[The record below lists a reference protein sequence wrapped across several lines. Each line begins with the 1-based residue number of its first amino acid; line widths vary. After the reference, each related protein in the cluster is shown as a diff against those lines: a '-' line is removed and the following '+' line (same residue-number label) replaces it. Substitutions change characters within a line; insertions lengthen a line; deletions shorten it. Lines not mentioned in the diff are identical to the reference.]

1 MPEFSRREV
10 LGMAGGAA
18 LVAAAGRL
26 PSADAEP
33 ANPATANPAT
43 AKGSGFAPPPAPVPV
58 PLTTYFTNDAID
70 TSTAHDGNFDGSGYT
85 FPAEALPTGQTTV
98 DGVPYLLGSAA
109 AGANNN
115 VVALGQQIDLPAGRY
130 LNALFLVACSYGST
144 GGTATVHYAD
154 GSTSRGELSGP
165 DWYTNAGPITSP
177 YRYTP
182 GGSTD
187 QSPVSIG
194 TGSVW
199 IDPTRDAVALTL
211 PTTAQPAANV
221 SSLHVFALTL
231 QPAGNG
237 KSLVIRGAHS
247 TTSLLKD
254 AGPQS
259 VEATVLNT
267 GTVWLGTR
275 DGLQLEVDAPGAR
288 TVAPAEVRTL
298 APGEEQRVRIG
309 IDRKSG
315 VAPGTTVDG
324 LVLASAHRKSVA
336 SNAARLTVGVPDYQP
351 TEASLGTHQ
360 APYWF
365 DDAKF
370 GIFIHW
376 GVYSVPGW
384 APVGKEYAEWYWN
397 AMQNPNDPTYG
408 YHAATYGKDFNYDDF
423 IPMFTAAKWNP
434 RSWVELFEDAGADYY
449 ALTSKHHEGFALWD
463 SKVSG
468 RNAKLLGPKRDIV
481 KELFAAS
488 REYTPHLRNGLY
500 FSLPEWF
507 NPDNP
512 WMGHAPRNP
521 YTLQPVPYTGYQAG
535 RDFVKDYQAPQLLEL
550 INGYDP
556 DLIWYDIGGVN
567 DNLHVVA
574 DFLNHAKDRSQ
585 PKDVTFN
592 NRGGIAA
599 HDFTTPEY
607 TTYPNTVIAKWES
620 SRGLDPFSYGI
631 NRATPDD
638 QYMTAEEVVQSLVDI
653 VSKNGNFLLD
663 IGPNFDGTIP
673 QVMQDRLRSTGA
685 WLRVNGESIYGTTY
699 WARMAQLGS
708 LRFTV
713 KQNEAFYIS
722 SLDQPGDK
730 LIVEAPVPIKAGDRV
745 TLLGYQRPLDWTIRN
760 GSLVI
765 SVPKAAQRAG
775 QYAWVF
781 KIAWR

>member
-1 MPEFSRREV
+1 MPDLSRRQV
-10 LGMAGGAA
+10 LGLAGGAA
-18 LVAAAGRL
+18 LAATATRLPAAAGQA
-26 PSADAEP
+26 PDA
-33 ANPATANPAT
+33 
-43 AKGSGFAPPPAPVPV
+43 SGRAGFTPPPPPVPV
-58 PLTTYFTNDAID
+58 PLTSYFDNDAID
-70 TSTAHDGNFDGSGYT
+70 SASAHDGNFDGSGYT
-85 FPAEALPTGQTTV
+85 FPAEALPTGATTV
-98 DGVPYLLGSAA
+98 DGIPYLLGSGA
-109 AGANNN
+109 AGAKNN
-115 VVALGQQIDLPAGRY
+115 VVAVGQQLDLPKGRY

-154 GSTSRGELSGP
+154 GSTSSAELSGP
-165 DWYTNAGPITSP
+165 DWYTSAGPVTAP

-182 GGSTD
+182 SGAKD

-194 TGSVW
+194 TASLW
-199 IDPTRDAVALTL
+199 LDPAREAVALTL
-211 PTTAQPAANV
+211 PTTAQPAENV

-231 QPAGNG
+231 EPAGAG
-237 KSLVIRGAHS
+237 KSLVIRGGHS
-247 TTSLLKD
+247 TTSMLAD
-254 AGPQS
+254 GGPQT
-259 VEATVLNT
+259 VEATVVNT
-267 GTVWLGTR
+267 GTVWLGRR
-275 DGLQLEVDAPGAR
+275 DALDIEVDAPGTR
-288 TVAPAEVRTL
+288 TVAPAEIRTL

-309 IDRKSG
+309 IDRKLG
-315 VAPGTTVDG
+315 VSAGTTVDG
-324 LVLASAHRKSVA
+324 LVLARSGRRSVA
-336 SNAARLTVGVPDYQP
+336 SEGTRLTLGVPDYQP

-397 AMQNPNDPTYG
+397 AMQNPNDPTYA
-408 YHAATYGKDFNYDDF
+408 YHAKTYGENFNYDDF
-423 IPMFTAAKWNP
+423 IPMFTAAKWDP
-434 RSWVELFEDAGADYY
+434 RSWVELFEEAGAEYY

-463 SKVSG
+463 SKVSD
-468 RNAKLLGPKRDIV
+468 RNAVKMGPKRDIV
-481 KELFAAS
+481 GELFAAS
-488 REYTPHLRNGLY
+488 RRYTPHLRNGLY

-535 RDFVKDYQAPQLLEL
+535 RDFVKDYQAPQLHEL
-550 INGYDP
+550 IDGYDP
-556 DLIWYDIGGVN
+556 DLIWYDIGGIN

-574 DFLNHAKDRSQ
+574 DFLNHAKDRRQ

-607 TTYPNTVIAKWES
+607 TTYPNTVIEKWES

-638 QYMTAEEVVQSLVDI
+638 QYMTAEQVVQSLVDI

-673 QVMQDRLRSTGA
+673 QVMQDRLRATGE

-722 SLDQPGDK
+722 SLDAPGDR
-730 LIVEAPVPIKAGDRV
+730 LTVEAPVPVRSGDRI
-745 TLLGYQRPLDWTIRN
+745 TMLGYHRPLDWTIKN
-760 GSLVI
+760 GALVI
-765 SVPKAAQRAG
+765 DVPKAAQRAG
-775 QYAWVF
+775 RYAWVF
-781 KIAWR
+781 KIDWR

>member
-1 MPEFSRREV
+1 MPEYSRRQM
-10 LGMAGGAA
+10 LGLAGGAA
-18 LVAAAGRL
+18 LAATAARLPAASAAGT
-26 PSADAEP
+26 AV
-33 ANPATANPAT
+33 TANGGAGT
-43 AKGSGFAPPPAPVPV
+43 GFSPPPPPVV
-58 PLTTYFTNDAID
+58 VALDAYFDNDAID
-70 TSTAHDGNFDGSGYT
+70 SATAHDGNFDGSGYT
-85 FPAEALPTGQTTV
+85 FPAEGLPSGQVTV
-98 DGVPYLLGSAA
+98 GGVPYVLGSAA
-109 AGANNN
+109 AGAKNA
-115 VVALGQQIDLPAGRY
+115 VVALGQQLALPKGRY
-130 LNALFLVACSYGST
+130 LNALFLVASSYGAT

-154 GSTSRGELSGP
+154 GSTSAGELSGA
-165 DWYTNAGPITSP
+165 DWYSNAGPVTAP

-182 GGSTD
+182 GGGTD
-187 QSPVSIG
+187 HSPVSIG

-199 IDPTRDAVALTL
+199 MDPTRDAVALTL
-211 PTTAQPAANV
+211 PTTASPAPDV

-237 KSLVIRGAHS
+237 KSLLVRDGHS
-247 TTSLLKD
+247 TTSLLTD
-254 AGPQS
+254 DGPQS
-259 VEATVLNT
+259 VEATVMNT

-275 DGLQLEVDAPGAR
+275 DVLEVGVDAPGAR
-288 TVAPAEVRTL
+288 TVVPAEVRSL

-309 IDRKSG
+309 IDGKAG

-324 LVLASAHRKSVA
+324 LIVAASRRRSVA
-336 SNAARLTVGVPDYQP
+336 SNAARLTLGVPDYQP
-351 TEASLGTHQ
+351 TETSLGTHQ

-384 APVGKEYAEWYWN
+384 APVGKEYAEWYW
-397 AMQNPNDPTYG
+397 QHLDDPNDPTYA
-408 YHAATYGKDFNYDDF
+408 YHAKTYGEDFNYDDF
-423 IPMFTAAKWNP
+423 IPMFTAAKWDP
-434 RSWVELFEDAGADYY
+434 RSWVELFVEAGAEYY

-468 RNAKLLGPKRDIV
+468 RNAKALGPKRDLV
-481 KELFAAS
+481 KDLFAAS
-488 REYTPHLRNGLY
+488 RQYTPHLRNGLY
-500 FSLPEWF
+500 FSLPEWY

-521 YTLQPVPYTGYQAG
+521 YTKAPVPYTGYQAG

-550 INGYDP
+550 IDGYDP

-574 DFLNHAKDRSQ
+574 DFLNHAKDRAR

-607 TTYPNTVIAKWES
+607 TTYPNTVVAKWES

-638 QYMTAEEVVQSLVDI
+638 KYMTVEDVVHSLVDI

-673 QVMQDRLRSTGA
+673 QVMQDRLRGTGA

-699 WARMAQLGS
+699 WSRMAQLGS

-722 SLDQPGDK
+722 SLDQPGDR
-730 LIVEAPVPIKAGDRV
+730 LIVEAPVPIKSGDRV
-745 TLLGYQRPLDWTIRN
+745 TMLGYQRPLDWTITN
-760 GSLVI
+760 GALVI
-765 SVPKAAQRAG
+765 DVPKAAQRAG

-781 KIAWR
+781 KIDWR

>member
-1 MPEFSRREV
+1 MPELSRRQM

-18 LVAAAGRL
+18 LAVAATHL
-26 PSADAEP
+26 PSAA
-33 ANPATANPAT
+33 AQTAQD
-43 AKGSGFAPPPAPVPV
+43 SGTGFTPPPAPIPV
-58 PLTTYFTNDAID
+58 ALDPYFNNDAID
-70 TSTAHDGNFDGSGYT
+70 TASAHDGNFDGSGYT
-85 FPAEALPTGQTTV
+85 FPGEELPSGQTTV
-98 DGVPYLLGSAA
+98 DGIPYLLGTAA
-109 AGANNN
+109 PGAKNT
-115 VVALGQQIDLPAGRY
+115 VVAVGQQVDLPKGRY
-130 LNALFLVACSYGST
+130 LNVLFLVASSYGTT

-154 GSTSRGELSGP
+154 GSTTQGDVGGP
-165 DWYTNAGPITSP
+165 DWYTNAGPITTP

-182 GGSTD
+182 SGSKD

-194 TGSVW
+194 TASLW

-211 PTTAQPAANV
+211 PNTAQPAPNV

-231 QPAGNG
+231 QPAGSG
-237 KSLVIRGAHS
+237 KSLVVRAGTS
-247 TTSLLKD
+247 TNSTLTD
-254 AGPQS
+254 GGPQS
-259 VEATVLNT
+259 VEATVLNA
-267 GTVWLGTR
+267 GSVWLGAR
-275 DGLQLEVDAPGAR
+275 DELAVGVAAPSTR
-288 TVAPAEVRTL
+288 TVAPVAIRTL
-298 APGEEQRVRIG
+298 GPGEEQRVRIG
-309 IDRKSG
+309 IAPKG
-315 VAPGTTVDG
+315 NVTPGTTVDG
-324 LVLASAHRKSVA
+324 AVVARSVGTSVA
-336 SNAARLTVGVPDYQP
+336 SNAAKLTLGIPDYQP
-351 TEASLGTHQ
+351 SEASLGTHR

-384 APVGKEYAEWYWN
+384 APVGQEYAEWYW
-397 AMQNPNDPTYG
+397 QHLDNPNDPTYA
-408 YHAATYGKDFNYDDF
+408 YHANTYGKDFNYDDF
-423 IPMFTAAKWNP
+423 IPMFTAAKWDP
-434 RSWVELFEDAGADYY
+434 RSWVQLFEDAGAEYY

-463 SKVSG
+463 SKVSD
-468 RNAKLLGPKRDIV
+468 RNAVKMGPKRDII
-481 KELFAAS
+481 KDLFAAS
-488 REYTPHLRNGLY
+488 RAYTPQLRNGLY
-500 FSLPEWF
+500 FSLPEWY

-521 YTLQPVPYTGYQAG
+521 YTLEPVPYTGYQAG
-535 RDFVKDYQAPQLLEL
+535 RDFVKDYQAPQLREL
-550 INGYDP
+550 IYGYDP

-574 DFLNHAKDRSQ
+574 DFLNHAKDRSH
-585 PKDVTFN
+585 PKEVTFN

-607 TTYPNTVIAKWES
+607 TTYPNTVVAKWES

-631 NRATPDD
+631 NRATPDND
-638 QYMTAEEVVQSLVDI
+638 YMTAEEVVHSLVDI

-673 QVMQDRLRSTGA
+673 QVMQDRLRATGA

-699 WARMAQLGS
+699 WSRLAQVGN

-722 SLDQPGDK
+722 SLEQPGDK
-730 LIVEAPVPIKAGDRV
+730 LIVEAPVPIRPHDRV
-745 TLLGYQRPLDWTIRN
+745 SMLGYPHTLDWTIQN

-765 SVPKAAQRAG
+765 NVPSAARRAG

-781 KIAWR
+781 KITWS

>member
-1 MPEFSRREV
+1 MPEISRRQV
-10 LGMAGGAA
+10 FGLAGGAA
-18 LVAAAGRL
+18 LVATAGRL
-26 PSADAEP
+26 SP
-33 ANPATANPAT
+33 AAAAAPDGST
-43 AKGSGFAPPPAPVPV
+43 GSGFVQPPAPVPV
-58 PLTTYFTNDAID
+58 PLDAAFNNDAID
-70 TSTAHDGNFDGSGYT
+70 TATAHDGNFDGSGYT
-85 FPAEALPTGQTTV
+85 FPAEALPSGQTTV
-98 DGVPYLLGSAA
+98 DGVAYLLGTAA
-109 AGANNN
+109 PGAKNN
-115 VVALGQQIDLPAGRY
+115 VVALGQQLTLPKGSY
-130 LNALFLVACSYGST
+130 LNAMFLVACSYGST

-154 GSTSRGELSGP
+154 GSTSQAELSGP
-165 DWYTNAGPITSP
+165 DWYTNAGPITAP

-182 GGSTD
+182 GGGTD
-187 QSPVSIG
+187 QNPVSIG

-211 PTTAQPAANV
+211 PTTAQPAPNV

-237 KSLVIRGAHS
+237 KSLLVRGGHS
-247 TTSLLKD
+247 TTSTLVD
-254 AGPQS
+254 GGPQS
-259 VEATVLNT
+259 VEATVLNA
-267 GTVWLGTR
+267 GTVWLGAP
-275 DGLQLEVDAPGAR
+275 DALEIGVHAAGAS
-288 TVAPAEVRTL
+288 TVAPAEIRVL

-309 IDRKSG
+309 INRKSG
-315 VAPGTTVDG
+315 VSAGTDVDG
-324 LVLASAHRKSVA
+324 SVVATSRRKSVA
-336 SNAARLTVGVPDYQP
+336 SDATRLTLGVPDYQP
-351 TEASLGTHQ
+351 SEASLGTHQ

-384 APVGKEYAEWYWN
+384 APVGKEYAEWYW
-397 AMQNPNDPTYG
+397 QHLEDPNDPTYA
-408 YHAATYGKDFNYDDF
+408 YHAQTYGENFNYDDF
-423 IPMFTAAKWNP
+423 IPMFTASKWDP
-434 RSWVELFEDAGADYY
+434 RSWVQLFEEAGAEYY

-468 RNAKLLGPKRDIV
+468 RNAKALGPKRDIV
-481 KELFAAS
+481 KDLFAAS
-488 REYTPHLRNGLY
+488 REHTPHLRNGLY

-512 WMGHAPRNP
+512 WQGHPPRNP
-521 YTLQPVPYTGYQAG
+521 YTKVPVPYTGYQAG

-574 DFLNHAKDRSQ
+574 DFLNHAKDRGHS
-585 PKDVTFN
+585 KEVTFN
-592 NRGGIAA
+592 NRGGINA

-607 TTYPNTVIAKWES
+607 TTYPDTVIAKWES

-638 QYMTAEEVVQSLVDI
+638 QYMTAEDVVHTLVDI

-673 QVMQDRLRSTGA
+673 QVMQDRLRATGA

-699 WARMAQLGS
+699 WSRMAQLGS

-730 LIVEAPVPIKAGDRV
+730 FTVEAPVPIKSGDRV
-745 TLLGYQRPLDWTIRN
+745 TMLGYHRPLDWTVKN
-760 GSLVI
+760 GALVI
-765 SVPKAAQRAG
+765 DVPKVAQRGG

-781 KIAWR
+781 KIDWR